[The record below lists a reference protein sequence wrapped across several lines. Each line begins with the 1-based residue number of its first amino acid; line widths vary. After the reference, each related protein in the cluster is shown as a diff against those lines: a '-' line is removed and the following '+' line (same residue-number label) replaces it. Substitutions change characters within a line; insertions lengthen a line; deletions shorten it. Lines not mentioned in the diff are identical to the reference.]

1 MVLLGVCEG
10 RVRNL
15 ASPFLWFSYCVSH
28 NNLASGIIRWRK
40 TWGLLLTGGGAVPAL
55 LSAYIKARLCLT
67 GPIIVA
73 GSMQHTLTLA
83 CPWKFPKV
91 PMFTGSWYNPKR
103 QQMTVFNTYLTI
115 SPASGW
121 GVSVPQGSLGS
132 SFPLSGLS
140 WGNQH
145 QNIRNFDYC
154 GERLKTNSKCLEQ
167 KNGIS

>member
-1 MVLLGVCEG
+1 MLIITSFGLMVLLGVCEG

-83 CPWKFPKV
+83 CPWKFPKLPV
-91 PMFTGSWYNPKR
+91 FTGSWYNPKR

-121 GVSVPQGSLGS
+121 GGQCSSRQPWLFLSTLRSVLRQPTSKHSQFWL
-132 SFPLSGLS
+132 L
-140 WGNQH
+140 WGK
-145 QNIRNFDYC
+145 I
-154 GERLKTNSKCLEQ
+154 
-167 KNGIS
+167 KN